1 MKRIGKT
8 PGSGRKP
15 NTPNKFTVERA
26 ERAARE
32 GPLPH
37 ENILHIARIL
47 MTDAMAYRAQE
58 VTRINKDG
66 VEEKV
71 KEFKP
76 GHEAKFHDLL
86 MKALTANEKA
96 APYYAPRR
104 SSVAVTHAPI
114 DPSLLTDEEV
124 NVLERIATRI
134 SEAVQP
140 SQSDLMAARE
150 IATRH

>member
-1 MKRIGKT
+1 MLT
-8 PGSGRKP
+8 
-15 NTPNKFTVERA
+15 
-26 ERAARE
+26 
-32 GPLPH
+32 
-37 ENILHIARIL
+37 IARVL
-47 MTDAMAYRAQE
+47 MNDAMAYRAKD
-58 VTRINKDG
+58 VKRKNKETG
-66 VEEKV
+66 VEETF
-71 KEFKP
+71 KEFDP

-96 APYYAPRR
+96 APYYASRR
-104 SSVAVTHAPI
+104 SSVTVTQTPI